1 MRRSLMLVAILLQAC
16 DPPAP
21 PAKQGTVPPAPAGP
35 PAGVLRLDRSE
46 RTAPDLLKKRITP
59 GLPSLAVRLMYPGP
73 RTHLE
78 IQLEA
83 WHQGKK
89 EAGETDHQ
97 LFHLPLSDDAA
108 FGFAEGM
115 PPEGK
120 AGTQVVISMPVQ
132 SAGSEGGSSRTTSS
146 LQFGV
151 PLLKARTVDTYRPS
165 WPLDVPDGKEV
176 VLWAVFVDEPADAPT
191 GASLEE
197 RAKRADTAWIFR
209 IRTADEKK

>member
-21 PAKQGTVPPAPAGP
+21 PAKQGTVPPAPSGP
-35 PAGVLRLDRSE
+35 SVGVLRLTPSGS
-46 RTAPDLLKKRITP
+46 AAQDLLKKRVTP
-59 GLPSLAVRLMYPGP
+59 GLPTLAVRLMYPGP

-83 WHQGKK
+83 WHHGKK

-151 PLLKARTVDTYRPS
+151 PLIRGKAIRTHGPTL
-165 WPLDVPDGKEV
+165 PLDVPDGKEV
-176 VLWAVFVDEPADAPT
+176 VLWAVFVDEPADAPP